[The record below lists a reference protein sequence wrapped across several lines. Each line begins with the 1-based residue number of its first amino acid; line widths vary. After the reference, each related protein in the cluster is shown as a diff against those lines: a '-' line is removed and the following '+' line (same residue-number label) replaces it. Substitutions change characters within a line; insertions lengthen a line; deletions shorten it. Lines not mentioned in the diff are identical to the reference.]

1 MDNRLPIPASHS
13 QIHWQLPFNISPTWG
28 TLPYWTC
35 GNDTWQ
41 VLIMRKS
48 GKKTLICY
56 QCNKLKHG
64 ADHEKIWGPPFSQ
77 VKAANDI
84 RRVIKI
90 RIVQKGF
97 FSDVSHTPIFQ
108 GEQWY
113 CEAPE
118 GRDMIIADNYIPPY
132 DHDPQESAESS
143 EII

>member
-13 QIHWQLPFNISPTWG
+13 QIHWQLPLIYPLHEGRCPTEHVVMTHGRCWSWEN
-28 TLPYWTC
+28 LERKLWFVI
-35 GNDTWQ
+35 NAINSNM

-48 GKKTLICY
+48 G
-56 QCNKLKHG
+56 
-64 ADHEKIWGPPFSQ
+64 GPPFSQ